1 MTAPKRSNPIPGNKP
16 WPKGQSGNPKGRP
29 PKLPRLEELLASVMS
44 EERNGLTA
52 AEAVLRSLL
61 VKATKGDVRAAELL
75 LDRTFGKQRQD
86 IDVTSAGQSIS
97 PPIIWSDAAGS

>member
-1 MTAPKRSNPIPGNKP
+1 MPPNPQNLRPP
-16 WPKGQSGNPKGRP
+16 WKKGQSGNPKGKP
-29 PKLPRLEELLASVMS
+29 KKLPKLDELLASVMS

-75 LDRTFGKQRQD
+75 LDRTFGKQRTD
-86 IDVTSAGQSIS
+86 IDLTTGGQPIT
-97 PPIIWSDAAGS
+97 PPILWSDAAG

>member
-1 MTAPKRSNPIPGNKP
+1 MPTPPPPVHSRFK
-16 WPKGQSGNPKGRP
+16 KGQTGNPKGRP
-29 PKLPRLEELLASVMS
+29 PKLPKLDELLASVMS

-75 LDRTFGKQRQD
+75 LDRTFGKQRTD
-86 IDVTSAGQSIS
+86 IDVTTGGQPIT
-97 PPIIWSDAAGS
+97 PPILWSDAAG